1 MNRRSILM
9 LTGLALLGLAFD
21 AMPQA
26 GFAQTDPFLG
36 LWQLNLT
43 KSKFSPAPPPR
54 SQTVTIQGEGRD
66 WNITVAG
73 IDAAGAPIGD
83 AFSQAFDGMSHP
95 LTGTPNPNFD
105 ALAAT
110 RVDAYTVIVS
120 RTKAGKFVG
129 TQTIAVSPD
138 GKTLT
143 STTTGVDASGRGV
156 NVIAMYDKE

>member
-26 GFAQTDPFLG
+26 GFQTDPFLG

-83 AFSQAFDGMSHP
+83 
-95 LTGTPNPNFD
+95 
-105 ALAAT
+105 
-110 RVDAYTVIVS
+110 
-120 RTKAGKFVG
+120 
-129 TQTIAVSPD
+129 
-138 GKTLT
+138 
-143 STTTGVDASGRGV
+143 V
-156 NVIAMYDKE
+156 NVIAVYDKQ